1 MIGRTAADDVQR
13 SEGKAMKNVKD
24 VILIFSLSLN
34 FGVVLAGTAF
44 YLFGKSSPALM
55 LMGNA
60 APAPSAAAAP
70 AGSAAPVT
78 VSTEGH
84 PSRGPATAPI
94 TLVEFSDFEC
104 PFCARATPVLK
115 QLEEA
120 YPGQIRRVF
129 RQFPLMAI
137 HPGAERAAEASLCA
151 AEQERFWEM
160 HDALFEQP
168 VALDPADLHRKAAQV
183 GLDAASFKTCLDMQ
197 KYADTIE
204 QDLKEGVAHG
214 VTGTP
219 AVFING
225 RLVSGARP
233 YAEFAQVIDAE
244 LARLQK

>member
-1 MIGRTAADDVQR
+1 
-13 SEGKAMKNVKD
+13 MKNVKD

-44 YLFGKSSPALM
+44 YLFGTSSPAVT
-55 LMGNA
+55 LMGN
-60 APAPSAAAAP
+60 APAPSAVPAAVAP
-70 AGSAAPVT
+70 VGSAAPVT

-84 PSRGPATAPI
+84 PSRGAATAPI

-183 GLDAASFKTCLDMQ
+183 GLDAALFKTCLDMQ
-197 KYADTIE
+197 KYAGTIE